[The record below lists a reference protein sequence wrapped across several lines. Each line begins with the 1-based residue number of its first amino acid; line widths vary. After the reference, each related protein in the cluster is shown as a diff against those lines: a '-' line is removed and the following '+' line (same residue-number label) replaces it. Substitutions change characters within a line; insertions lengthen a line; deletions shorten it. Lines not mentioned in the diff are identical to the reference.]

1 MEESCMSK
9 SIKFRN
15 NTYLDS
21 SSIVHN
27 KEPLNEIIN
36 TPIKTSAMN
45 TYYAKKNQEN
55 YINSI
60 KLGKGTWLIIGE
72 WRYEGF
78 DASTWTSMINTTY
91 SGASSKYDNDGYVN
105 EEITGL
111 LVNTSNTEK
120 TIYLNLWPRLKDI
133 QVKSTM
139 AAVRIK

>member
-1 MEESCMSK
+1 MSK

-72 WRYEGF
+72 WRCEGF

-133 QVKSTM
+133 QVTSTR

>member
-1 MEESCMSK
+1 MSK

-27 KEPLNEIIN
+27 KEPLNEILN
-36 TPIKTSAMN
+36 TSLKSTQRVIYT
-45 TYYAKKNQEN
+45 AKKNQEN

-60 KLGKGTWLIIGE
+60 KLGKGTWIIIGE

-105 EEITGL
+105 EEITGIL
-111 LVNTSNTEK
+111 INNNSTEI
-120 TIYLNLWPRLKDI
+120 TVYLNLWPRLKDLK
-133 QVKSTM
+133 VNSTM
-139 AAVRIK
+139 AAIRIK

>member
-1 MEESCMSK
+1 MSK

-27 KEPLNEIIN
+27 KEPLNEILN
-36 TPIKTSAMN
+36 TSLKSTQRVIYT
-45 TYYAKKNQEN
+45 AKKNQEN

-60 KLGKGTWLIIGE
+60 KLGKGTWIIIGE

-105 EEITGL
+105 EEITGIL
-111 LVNTSNTEK
+111 INNNSTEI
-120 TIYLNLWPRLKDI
+120 TVYLNLWPRLKDI

>member
-1 MEESCMSK
+1 MEESCTSK

>member
-1 MEESCMSK
+1 
-9 SIKFRN
+9 
-15 NTYLDS
+15 
-21 SSIVHN
+21 
-27 KEPLNEIIN
+27 
-36 TPIKTSAMN
+36 
-45 TYYAKKNQEN
+45 
-55 YINSI
+55 
-60 KLGKGTWLIIGE
+60 
-72 WRYEGF
+72 
-78 DASTWTSMINTTY
+78 MINTTY

>member
-1 MEESCMSK
+1 MSK

-21 SSIVHN
+21 SSIDHD

>member
-1 MEESCMSK
+1 MSK
-9 SIKFRN
+9 AIKFRN

-27 KEPLNEIIN
+27 KEPLNEILN
-36 TPIKTSAMN
+36 TPLKSTSRS
-45 TYYAKKNQEN
+45 TYQAKKNQEN

-105 EEITGL
+105 EEITGI
-111 LVNTSNTEK
+111 LVNNSTAEITV
-120 TIYLNLWPRLKDI
+120 YLNLWPRFKDLK
-133 QVKSTM
+133 VNSTM
-139 AAVRIK
+139 GAIRIK

>member
-1 MEESCMSK
+1 MSK

-91 SGASSKYDNDGYVN
+91 SGASS
-105 EEITGL
+105 
-111 LVNTSNTEK
+111 
-120 TIYLNLWPRLKDI
+120 
-133 QVKSTM
+133 
-139 AAVRIK
+139 

>member
-78 DASTWTSMINTTY
+78 DGSTWTSMINTTY